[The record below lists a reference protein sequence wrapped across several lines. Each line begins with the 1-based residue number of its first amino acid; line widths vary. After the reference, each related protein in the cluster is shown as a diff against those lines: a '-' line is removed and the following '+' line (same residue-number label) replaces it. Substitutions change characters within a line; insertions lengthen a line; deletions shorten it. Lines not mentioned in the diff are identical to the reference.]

1 MAAEQDIVTGQ
12 DERAVAGGGGAPR
25 RTRRGLARPA
35 RIATAAAALVA
46 AGGLLTACGG
56 QGGDAAGAHKAGAAA
71 PAGAVQSEGSTGSTG
86 SGDSG
91 GTGGSG
97 GSGSSSGGSGAGVV
111 STESGES
118 GQGGAH
124 QVSSAA
130 GQCTSS
136 DLSAKVGPNH
146 PGAGQENFA
155 LVLTNTSGSNCTVY
169 GFPGFAFV
177 DSDGDQVSLDPE
189 RNGDSGETIKLTPGG
204 SAWAPL
210 SFTNPEMTGVPTV
223 TPDAALITP
232 PDQRSSLKVDWTGG
246 PVSATGK
253 ASVPTIGALTPGS
266 GA

>member
-1 MAAEQDIVTGQ
+1 
-12 DERAVAGGGGAPR
+12 GA
-25 RTRRGLARPA
+25 
-35 RIATAAAALVA
+35 
-46 AGGLLTACGG
+46 
-56 QGGDAAGAHKAGAAA
+56 
-71 PAGAVQSEGSTGSTG
+71 
-86 SGDSG
+86 G

-97 GSGSSSGGSGAGVV
+97 VGMV
-111 STESGES
+111 STESGKDS
-118 GQGGAH
+118 TH
-124 QVSSAA
+124 HTSSAA
-130 GQCTSS
+130 DQCTSS
-136 DLSAKVGPNH
+136 DLSAKIGPNH

-177 DSDGDQVSLDPE
+177 DSEGDQVSVDPE
-189 RNGDSGETIKLTPGG
+189 RNGGSGETIELTPGE

-210 SFTNPEMTGVPTV
+210 SFSNPEMTGVPTV

-253 ASVPTIGALTPGS
+253 ASVPKIGALTPGS

>member
-1 MAAEQDIVTGQ
+1 MAANQDIVTGQ
-12 DERAVAGGGGAPR
+12 DERAVAGGGGAPGWR
-25 RTRRGLARPA
+25 RRGLARPA
-35 RIATAAAALVA
+35 RIATATAALVA
-46 AGGLLTACGG
+46 AGALLTACGG
-56 QGGDAAGAHKAGAAA
+56 QGGDAGAAHKAGAAA
-71 PAGAVQSEGSTGSTG
+71 PAGAVQSEGGTGNG
-86 SGDSG
+86 GSG
-91 GTGGSG
+91 GTGGSSGSGISG
-97 GSGSSSGGSGAGVV
+97 GSGSGVV
-111 STESGES
+111 STESGE
-118 GQGGAH
+118 GGAH
-124 QVSSAA
+124 RVSDSA

-136 DLSAKVGPNH
+136 DLSAKIGPNH

-189 RNGDSGETIKLTPGG
+189 RNGDSGETIKLTPGS

-210 SFTNPEMTGVPTV
+210 SFSNPEMTGVPTV

-232 PDQRSSLKVDWTGG
+232 PDQRSSLKVDWSGG

-253 ASVPTIGALTPGS
+253 ASVPKIGALTPGS